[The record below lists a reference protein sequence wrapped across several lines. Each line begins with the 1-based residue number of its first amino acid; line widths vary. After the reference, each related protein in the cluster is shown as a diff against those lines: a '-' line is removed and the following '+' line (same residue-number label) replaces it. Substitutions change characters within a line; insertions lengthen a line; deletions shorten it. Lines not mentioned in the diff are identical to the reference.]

1 LAGHLAAGYF
11 VIATGPVSGT
21 IVRIAKYA
29 STKMAP
35 REKLKTALDETRLLI
50 LGSQVLFGFQFN
62 AMFLE
67 GFDELSRVGRGFDA
81 FSFCLMAVVMGL
93 LIAPSMQHRLVEAG
107 HDSNRIHEVTTRF
120 AAFAMVPF
128 SLSIGLTFY
137 VVMERHGGAAIA
149 SLAGSLF
156 FAAAIFFWF
165 GIGHLIERPETL
177 MVDSMD
183 DKTTPLGTRID
194 HMLTEARV
202 LLPGAQAM
210 LGFQFAIMLAK
221 PFDQLPPGSKLVH
234 IVALTLIAMAVILLM
249 TPAAIHRLTFKGQ
262 DTESFHRI
270 GSRFV
275 IGAAVPLGLGIS
287 ADIYVAVTR
296 ALETTAAGLISSM
309 LAITF
314 FAVLWFVQPL
324 LLRERLS

>member
-1 LAGHLAAGYF
+1 
-11 VIATGPVSGT
+11 
-21 IVRIAKYA
+21 
-29 STKMAP
+29 MAP

-67 GFDELSRVGRGFDA
+67 GFDELSRLGRGLDA
-81 FSFCLMAVVMGL
+81 FSFCLMALVIGF
-93 LIAPSMQHRLVEAG
+93 LIAPSMQHRLVEGG
-107 HDSNRIHEVTTRF
+107 HDSDRIHQVTTRF
-120 AAFAMVPF
+120 ATLAMAPF

-137 VVMERHGGAAIA
+137 VVMERHGGVAIA

-156 FAAAIFFWF
+156 FAIAIFFWF
-165 GIGHLIERPETL
+165 GIEQLIEGPENF

-183 DKTTPLGTRID
+183 EKRTPLRTRID

-202 LLPGAQAM
+202 LLPGAQAL

-221 PFDQLPPGSKLVH
+221 PFDQLPPSSKLVH
-234 IVALTLIAMAVILLM
+234 IAALGLIAMAVILLM
-249 TPAAIHRLTFKGQ
+249 TPAAIHRLTFEGQ

-275 IGAAVPLGLGIS
+275 VSAAVPLGLGIS

-296 ALETTAAGLISSM
+296 ALESTAAGLISSI
-309 LAITF
+309 LAVTF

-324 LLRERLS
+324 LLRARLS